1 MGKRHYILSVVFTL
15 TLAVNPLLSVSFATP
30 VNPTTK
36 SKTDQALAQYNAAKQ
51 QVQNLQ
57 KKIGSTDQKMNAI
70 FQSLEQVETRQA
82 QTKKRLD
89 QVLVRLYTS
98 GQNNLGVQLLGSQ
111 SFPQFFGRL
120 ETIRLLMENDYRV
133 FNQYKAQAQ
142 QIEQSKANIKKE
154 VAELKPLLL
163 AAEQKE
169 KKLQTQYKALTVE
182 LNALRVE
189 QKKKPTRSV
198 VISSPTKLP
207 DQSWL
212 NKARAMIGTVN
223 YQFGADNYPYFDCS
237 SWTQYVF
244 RNYRGTNI
252 PRTSGE
258 QATVGAAV
266 SKSNIQPGD
275 LDFFQGTSKAGIS
288 HVGIALGNGYYI
300 SNRNAEKDLQI
311 DSLNDPYSKAHYWG
325 ARRVN

>member
-1 MGKRHYILSVVFTL
+1 MGKRHYILSAAAILIL
-15 TLAVNPLLSVSFATP
+15 TVNPLLANVSIATP
-30 VNPTTK
+30 VNQTNK
-36 SKTDQALAQYNAAKQ
+36 SKAGQALAQYNAAKQ

-89 QVLVRLYTS
+89 QVVVRLYTS

-142 QIEQSKANIKKE
+142 QIDQNKADIKKE

-169 KKLQTQYKALTVE
+169 KKLQTQYKALTVV
-182 LNALRVE
+182 L
-189 QKKKPTRSV
+189 KKEPIHASSVSV
-198 VISSPTKLP
+198 VISNPSKLSN
-207 DQSWL
+207 QSWL

-275 LDFFQGTSKAGIS
+275 LVFFQGTYKAGIS

-300 SNRNAEKDLQI
+300 SNRNAQKDLQI